1 MTPEVELKVWPWA
14 SLAVSL
20 LKLAQLGVWVFIPIE
35 GLQQQQLPRMSRHFV
50 AIRAFRVA
58 QIIYTAVDSNDI
70 FALGSAKQSRFRL
83 IKMVATARMSFQHN
97 GQPTIKEFCFPFR

>member
-1 MTPEVELKVWPWA
+1 
-14 SLAVSL
+14 
-20 LKLAQLGVWVFIPIE
+20 LGVWVFIPIE
-35 GLQQQQLPRMSRHFV
+35 GWQQQQLPRMSRHFA

-58 QIIYTAVDSNDI
+58 QIVYTAVDSNDN
-70 FALGSAKQSRFRL
+70 FALESTKQSRFKL